1 VEFEIDES
9 VPPKEQGLI
18 EIGIRLAGEYLRDEL
33 GETIELPVR
42 VRVATDGVC
51 IGGATAIGY
60 EICVNAAS
68 PAWLALAPDYLKV
81 KIAAHEFFH
90 VWQHDRFCYREP
102 KWLFEGLAEWFAY
115 NVIAGQGLVEPAVA
129 SGERQQTLQQA
140 PILDP
145 LAAQE
150 VLYAAPQPNQYA
162 LWSFAA
168 ERLMVGNEAV
178 DVGEYC
184 AGNAEGLRWQDAFE
198 DAFGEPVNAFYAAFE
213 EWRADFLPYTVP

>member
-1 VEFEIDES
+1 

-18 EIGIRLAGEYLRDEL
+18 EIGIRLADQYLEDEL

-42 VRVATDGVC
+42 IQVATDGVC

-81 KIAAHEFFH
+81 KIAAHEYFH

-115 NVIAGQGLVEPAVA
+115 RVIVGQGLVEPAVA
-129 SGERQQTLQQA
+129 SGERQRTLQQA
-140 PILDP
+140 PILDR
-145 LAAQE
+145 LEAQE

-168 ERLMVGNEAV
+168 ERLMARS
-178 DVGEYC
+178 DADAISAFC
-184 AGNAEGLRWQDAFE
+184 AANADGLRWQEAFAT
-198 DAFGEPVNAFYAAFE
+198 AFDTPVETFYTEFE
-213 EWRADFLPYTVP
+213 AWRAGFLPYTVP